1 MKESKNKMEP
11 VRKQALIK
19 KQWESAYILRSI
31 FQDSYHET
39 FSREGMSIYYLKGG
53 CNMKKSTKKL
63 LAALLAMTMAFGLAA
78 CGSDVEPAP
87 AAESAAETEIEA
99 DGEQQP
105 TETAGEAEAPA
116 DAVVINFAYD
126 EGVGDATREMIDK
139 FNASQSD
146 IFVESYSLPHD
157 ANNLHDD
164 FVNKMVAQDT
174 SVDVMAL
181 DVVYISEFAAA
192 GWVNPMDDLYT
203 AEELDAFLPGTVSG
217 ATYNGTLY
225 AAPWFTNA
233 SALFYRTD
241 LLEQAGIAEVPTT
254 WQGWQDAYEKVK
266 GDVDYAFSFQGIQ
279 GEAMVCDWCEFIWS
293 FGGQVLDE
301 NGTAVCNS
309 AENIEATQF
318 MADLIG
324 TYAPEGVTTYAE
336 SESEQVFKEGKALTC
351 RTWSGTWNVF
361 NDEAESNVAGNVGMT
376 FLPVSEEGDTGHSC
390 MGGLD
395 LVTNVWID
403 DAHKEAANTF
413 IKWMTSEETEKE
425 FTLISS
431 QPPAVKAIYSDADVL
446 EKIPFY
452 TDFFAII
459 EAGNTRPLSPNY
471 AEVSDAIQR
480 NVHMALT
487 GEQSVED
494 ALNALQGEVEA
505 LSK

>member
-1 MKESKNKMEP
+1 
-11 VRKQALIK
+11 
-19 KQWESAYILRSI
+19 
-31 FQDSYHET
+31 
-39 FSREGMSIYYLKGG
+39 
-53 CNMKKSTKKL
+53 MKKSMKKVLAVL
-63 LAALLAMTMAFGLAA
+63 LMLAMIMSLAA
-78 CGSDVEPAP
+78 CGSGAEQAP
-87 AAESAAETEIEA
+87 AAESAAGGEETGTAQPAEES
-99 DGEQQP
+99 GES
-105 TETAGEAEAPA
+105 AEPSG
-116 DAVVINFAYD
+116 DAITINFAYD
-126 EGVGDATREMIDK
+126 EGVGDATRAMIDK
-139 FNASQSD
+139 FNASQSEV
-146 IFVESYSLPHD
+146 FVESYSLPHD

-217 ATYNGTLY
+217 ATYDGTLY

-241 LLEQAGIAEVPTT
+241 LLEKAGIKEVPTT

-266 GDVDYAFSFQGIQ
+266 ADVDYAFCFQGIQ
-279 GEAMVCDWCEFIWS
+279 SEAMVCDWCEFIWS
-293 FGGQVLDE
+293 FGGEVLDE

-309 AENIEATQF
+309 AENIEATKF

-324 TYAPEGVTTYAE
+324 SYAPEGVTTYAE

-376 FLPVSEEGDTGHSC
+376 FLPVSKEGDTGHSC

-403 DAHKEAANTF
+403 DAHREAANTF
-413 IKWMTSEETEKE
+413 IKWMTSEEVEKE

-452 TDFFAII
+452 ADFFSII
-459 EAGNTRPLSPNY
+459 EAGKTRPLSPNY

-480 NVHMALT
+480 NVHTALT
-487 GEQSVED
+487 GEQSAED